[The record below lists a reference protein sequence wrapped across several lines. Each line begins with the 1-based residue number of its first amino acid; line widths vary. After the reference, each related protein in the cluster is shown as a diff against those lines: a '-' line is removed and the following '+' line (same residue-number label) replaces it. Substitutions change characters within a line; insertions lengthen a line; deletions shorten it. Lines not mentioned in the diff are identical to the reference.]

1 MTTLGPPSQ
10 ADRFSGFIT
19 DQRRAGKLTLQPRMG
34 FGDPARMRQGLLAV
48 RSAGLPAIG
57 TVTLDSY
64 TRHNEHEQAAAALE
78 AGAELNGYPL
88 VAIPLEHTTRMLDG
102 VRCAGFPVQVR
113 HGCAQPEQIFATML
127 AAGLTASEGGPVS
140 YCLPYSRIP
149 LRVAT
154 AAWSRAVRMFA
165 AARDRGVLCH
175 LESFGGCMLGQLC
188 PPGLLVALSV
198 LECLFFAERG
208 LGSVSASYAQ
218 QTNPDQ
224 DAEAL
229 WALRRLCAEELSTVE
244 DYHLVLYTYMGLY
257 PTTQA
262 GGRALLAD
270 SVRLAVRTGT
280 ERLIVKTT
288 AEAHRIPTITE
299 NIEALRLAHECALA
313 APGPLPPPDG
323 DTEVYLQARTLVD
336 EVRNLAPTLTEALPL
351 AFELGLLDV
360 PYCLHPDNRNEARCV
375 IDKDGRLV
383 WWDTGLLPLPTA
395 LGGRRRTERVG
406 ASQLL
411 ADLTHHR
418 RRLDHAAA
426 SAGIRHTGNGRHGQR
441 VPH

>member
-1 MTTLGPPSQ
+1 MTTCVPQSEFSQ
-10 ADRFSGFIT
+10 FVAGQS
-19 DQRRAGKLTLQPRMG
+19 RAGKLILQPRMG

-64 TRHNEHEQAAAALE
+64 TRHNQHDEAAAALA

-88 VAIPLEHTTRMLDG
+88 VAIPSQRTARMLDG
-102 VRCAGFPVQVR
+102 VRHAEFPIQVR
-113 HGCAQPEQIFATML
+113 HGSAQPEQIFATML
-127 AAGLTASEGGPVS
+127 AAGLSASEGGPVS

-154 AAWSRAVRMFA
+154 AAWSRAVRRLA
-165 AARDRGVLCH
+165 AQRDRGVLCH

-188 PPGLLVALSV
+188 PPSLLVALSV
-198 LECLFFAERG
+198 LECLFFAEHG

-218 QTNPDQ
+218 QTNTEQ

-257 PTTQA
+257 PSTQA

-270 SVRLAVRTGT
+270 SARLAVRTGT

-288 AEAHRIPTITE
+288 AEAHRIPTIAE
-299 NIEALRLAHECALA
+299 NVEALRLAHECALA
-313 APGPLPPPDG
+313 EPGPEPAPDG
-323 DTEVYLQARTLVD
+323 DTEVYLQARMLVD
-336 EVRNLAPTLTEALPL
+336 EVRNLAPTLAEALPL
-351 AFELGLLDV
+351 AFERGLLDV

-375 IDKDGRLV
+375 IDTDGRLV
-383 WWDTGLLPLPTA
+383 WWDTGRLPLPTG

-406 ASQLL
+406 AARLL

-418 RRLDHAAA
+418 RRLDHPTA
-426 SAGIRHTGNGRHGQR
+426 SAGIRHAGNERHGQR

>member
-1 MTTLGPPSQ
+1 MTTHPAQSQ
-10 ADRFSGFIT
+10 FSRFVT
-19 DQRRAGKLTLQPRMG
+19 EQRRTGTLTLQPRMG
-34 FGDPARMRQGLLAV
+34 FCDPARMRQGLLAV

-64 TRHNEHEQAAAALE
+64 TRHNEHEQAAAAPA
-78 AGAELNGYPL
+78 AGVELNGYPL
-88 VAIPLEHTTRMLDG
+88 VAIPLERTVRMLDG
-102 VRCAGFPVQVR
+102 VRCAEFPVQVR
-113 HGCAQPEQIFATML
+113 HGSAQPEQIFAAML
-127 AAGLTASEGGPVS
+127 AVGADASEGGPVS

-154 AAWSRAVRMFA
+154 AAWARAVRMLA
-165 AARDRGVLCH
+165 AQRDRGVLCH
-175 LESFGGCMLGQLC
+175 LETFGGCMLGQLC
-188 PPGLLVALSV
+188 PPSLLVALSV
-198 LECLFFAERG
+198 LECLFFVEHG
-208 LGSVSASYAQ
+208 LRSVSASYAQ
-218 QTNPDQ
+218 QTNTDQ

-229 WALRRLCAEELSTVE
+229 WALRRLCAEELSTTD

-257 PTTQA
+257 PSTKA
-262 GGRALLAD
+262 GARILLTD

-280 ERLIVKTT
+280 ERLIVKTS
-288 AEAHRIPTITE
+288 AEAHRIPTIAE
-299 NIEALRLAHECALA
+299 NVEALRLAHECALA
-313 APGPLPPPDG
+313 APGPEQAPNA

-351 AFELGLLDV
+351 AFERGLLDV

-375 IDKDGRLV
+375 IDTDGRLV

-406 ASQLL
+406 VARLL

-418 RRLDHAAA
+418 RRLDHLTT
-426 SAGIRHTGNGRHGQR
+426 SAGIRHAGNERHGQR

>member
-1 MTTLGPPSQ
+1 MTGYRPQSQ
-10 ADRFSGFIT
+10 FSRFVT
-19 DQRRAGKLTLQPRMG
+19 EQRRTGTLTLQPRMG

-64 TRHNEHEQAAAALE
+64 TRHNKHEEAAAALA
-78 AGAELNGYPL
+78 AGVELNGYPL
-88 VAIPLEHTTRMLDG
+88 VAIPLERTARMLDG
-102 VRCAGFPVQVR
+102 VRCAEFPVQVR
-113 HGCAQPEQIFATML
+113 HGSAQPEQIFATML
-127 AAGLTASEGGPVS
+127 AAGGDASEGGPVS

-154 AAWSRAVRMFA
+154 AAWARAVRMLA
-165 AARDRGVLCH
+165 AQSDRGVLCH

-198 LECLFFAERG
+198 LECLFFVEHG

-218 QTNPDQ
+218 QTNTDQ
-224 DAEAL
+224 DTEAL
-229 WALRRLCAEELSTVE
+229 WALRRLCAEELSTV
-244 DYHLVLYTYMGLY
+244 DHHVVLYTFMGLY
-257 PTTQA
+257 PSTQA
-262 GGRALLAD
+262 GARVLLTD

-288 AEAHRIPTITE
+288 AEAHRIPTIAE
-299 NIEALRLAHECALA
+299 NVDALRLAHECALA
-313 APGPLPPPDG
+313 APGPERAPDG
-323 DTEVYLQARTLVD
+323 DTEVYQQARLLVD

-351 AFELGLLDV
+351 AFERGLLDV

-375 IDKDGRLV
+375 IDTDGRLV
-383 WWDTGLLPLPTA
+383 WWDTGLMPLPAA

-406 ASQLL
+406 AARLL
-411 ADLTHHR
+411 ADLAHHR
-418 RRLDHAAA
+418 RRLDHITA
-426 SAGIRHTGNGRHGQR
+426 SVGIRQAGNERHGQR